1 MSTRPAQDPDDAA
14 LDRIETLLR
23 RGPASAAAHE
33 ARAFIALRP
42 QRFEGYALLGRAQQK
57 QGDIAQALDCA
68 RAARQRAPGHP
79 AVELL
84 YVECLL
90 QSGEYAQGLAIL
102 EQLTARAAGNVR
114 LLQDVGQIHTNLN
127 RHVEAEACYG
137 EAAKLAPRDPA
148 ALYNWSTA
156 LTAVGKLD
164 AAEQALD
171 QVIAL
176 NPADADAYYNR
187 STLRRQT
194 RERNHTAELAAQ
206 LQQPG
211 ISPAAQVPLGYAL
224 AKELEDLGDDAGAFS
239 ALRRA
244 ADTRRRALSYRVDS
258 DERAMADIRRCFDA
272 QYVQRH
278 TAGQPDTRPVFI
290 IGLPRSGTTLV
301 DRILSNH
308 SQIESRGES
317 SDLGAAVMR
326 LASPARDKH
335 ELIERAARIDPAAI
349 GRAYCARLPTG
360 HRAHLIDKTPVN
372 YLYAG
377 LIARALPNA
386 RLIHVRRR
394 PMDVCY
400 AMYKTLFRM
409 AYPFSY
415 DLIDIG
421 RYYLAYSALMTH
433 WRALLGS
440 RLIEVDYEQ
449 LVAHQESATR
459 QLLAESGWPW
469 EDACL
474 EFHKNQTPSLT
485 ASAAQVRQPIYHS
498 SVGLWHRY
506 ADQLAPL
513 AALLRDHGVAID

>member
-1 MSTRPAQDPDDAA
+1 MSTRAANDPDEAA
-14 LDRIETLLR
+14 LDRIEALLR
-23 RGPASAAAHE
+23 GGRSSAAAQA
-33 ARAFIALRP
+33 ARAFIAQRP

-90 QSGEYAQGLAIL
+90 QSGDYPQGLAIL
-102 EQLTARAAGNVR
+102 EQLTARAAGHAR
-114 LLQDVGQIHTNLN
+114 LLQDVGQLHTNLN
-127 RHVEAEACYG
+127 RHAQAEACYA
-137 EAAKLAPRDPA
+137 EAARLAPRDPG

-156 LTAVGKLD
+156 LTAVGRLD

-171 QVIAL
+171 QVIAI
-176 NPADADAYYNR
+176 NPRDADAWYNR

-194 RERNHTAELAAQ
+194 RERNHVVELAAH
-206 LQQPG
+206 LDQPG
-211 ISPAAQVPLGYAL
+211 LAPAAEVPLGYAL
-224 AKELEDLGDDAGAFS
+224 AKELEDLGDYAGAFS

-244 ADTRRRALSYRVDS
+244 ADSRRRGLSYRVDA
-258 DERAMADIRRCFDA
+258 DERAVADIRRCFD
-272 QYVQRH
+272 QHYVGQN
-278 TAGQPDTRPVFI
+278 TAGHPDTRPVFI

-301 DRILSNH
+301 DRILSSH

-317 SDLGAAVMR
+317 SDLGSAVMR

-335 ELIERAARIDPAAI
+335 ELIERAARVDPADI
-349 GRAYCARLPTG
+349 GRAYCARLPAG
-360 HRAHLIDKTPVN
+360 AHAQVIDKTPVN

-377 LIARALPNA
+377 LIAKALPHA
-386 RLIHVRRR
+386 RLIHVRRH

-433 WRALLGS
+433 WRSLLGE

-449 LVAHQESATR
+449 LVAHQESTTR
-459 QLLAESGWPW
+459 RLLAQGGWHW
-469 EDACL
+469 EAACL
-474 EFHKNQTPSLT
+474 EFHTNRTPSLT
-485 ASAAQVRQPIYHS
+485 ASAAQVRQPIYSS
-498 SVGLWHRY
+498 SVGLWRKY
-506 ADQLAPL
+506 VQQLAPL
-513 AALLRDHGVAID
+513 AALLQAHGVAID